1 MSKAPITK
9 VPSPVGGGGLGW
21 GRLYRTAMD
30 ALYRFCVIVAGGA
43 LVLISAVIPWG
54 VFTRYVLNSAA
65 SWPEPMAI
73 LLTIVLTF
81 FGAAACYRAG
91 THMSVSVLVRV
102 MPLPLRRVIEP
113 FAEGLVALVGLF
125 MVIWGARLVDATWH
139 QSIAEFPSLSVGLTY
154 LPIPVGWRHN
164 AAVRCRA
171 PADRAP
177 AAGRRTDAAL
187 RRVHSRPMEILIVVG
202 TLLVCFALG
211 VPIAYALGLG
221 ALAGAYWI
229 GIPLEAVM
237 LQVSSG
243 VSKFAML
250 TIPFFVLAGAIM
262 AEGGMARRLVAFA
275 NVLVGL
281 VRVRGGLSA
290 VNVLATTFLSGIS
303 GSAVADTSAIGSV
316 MIPQMERT
324 GYPRV
329 FATNVTISAS
339 VQALLVPPSHNAV
352 IYSLATGGTI
362 SIISLFMAGVMPGL
376 LLGASLVVLC
386 LVIAYR
392 NGHPRGETVP
402 LREAAKIA
410 IDALWGL
417 VTLAIILGGILGGI
431 FTAIEAGAVACIWA
445 FFVTMFIYRDYR
457 WRDLPELIHR
467 TMRTVAMVMTLIAFA
482 SSVGYVMALMQVP
495 ARVTALLL
503 TLSSDKNVILFLIN
517 ILLLVLGCLLD
528 MAPSILI
535 VTPILLPVV
544 MKFGVDPVHFG
555 MIMLLNLGIGLC
567 HPPVGAILFVGCAVG
582 RVTIE
587 QVVREIWPFYGVM
600 FFVLMLVT
608 YIPSVS
614 LWLPR
619 ILGL

>member
-1 MSKAPITK
+1 
-9 VPSPVGGGGLGW
+9 
-21 GRLYRTAMD
+21 
-30 ALYRFCVIVAGGA
+30 
-43 LVLISAVIPWG
+43 
-54 VFTRYVLNSAA
+54 
-65 SWPEPMAI
+65 
-73 LLTIVLTF
+73 
-81 FGAAACYRAG
+81 
-91 THMSVSVLVRV
+91 
-102 MPLPLRRVIEP
+102 
-113 FAEGLVALVGLF
+113 
-125 MVIWGARLVDATWH
+125 
-139 QSIAEFPSLSVGLTY
+139 
-154 LPIPVGWRHN
+154 
-164 AAVRCRA
+164 
-171 PADRAP
+171 
-177 AAGRRTDAAL
+177 
-187 RRVHSRPMEILIVVG
+187 MEILIVIAS
-202 TLLVCFALG
+202 LFVCFALG
-211 VPIAYALGLG
+211 VPIAYALSLA

-262 AEGGMARRLVAFA
+262 AEGGTARRLVAFA
-275 NVLVGL
+275 NVLVGM

-316 MIPQMERT
+316 MIPQMAKT

-362 SIISLFMAGVMPGL
+362 SIISLFMAGVAPGL

-386 LVIAYR
+386 LALAYR
-392 NGHPRGETVP
+392 DGHPRGETVA
-402 LREAAKIA
+402 LREAVKIA

-417 VTLAIILGGILGGI
+417 VTLAIILGGILGGV
-431 FTAIEAGAVACIWA
+431 FTAIEAGAVACLWA

-457 WRDLPELIHR
+457 WRELPQLVHR

-482 SSVGYVMALMQVP
+482 ASVGYVMALMQVP
-495 ARVTALLL
+495 AKVTAMLL
-503 TLSSDKNVILFLIN
+503 TLSSDKNVILLLIN
-517 ILLLVLGCLLD
+517 VLLLVLGCLLD

-535 VTPILLPVV
+535 CTPILLPVV
-544 MKFGVDPVHFG
+544 VKFGVDPVHFG

-587 QVVREIWPFYGVM
+587 QVVREIWPFYAVM
-600 FFVLMLVT
+600 FIVLMLVT
-608 YIPSVS
+608 YIPSIS

-619 ILGL
+619 LLSL

>member
-1 MSKAPITK
+1 
-9 VPSPVGGGGLGW
+9 
-21 GRLYRTAMD
+21 
-30 ALYRFCVIVAGGA
+30 
-43 LVLISAVIPWG
+43 
-54 VFTRYVLNSAA
+54 
-65 SWPEPMAI
+65 
-73 LLTIVLTF
+73 
-81 FGAAACYRAG
+81 
-91 THMSVSVLVRV
+91 
-102 MPLPLRRVIEP
+102 
-113 FAEGLVALVGLF
+113 
-125 MVIWGARLVDATWH
+125 
-139 QSIAEFPSLSVGLTY
+139 
-154 LPIPVGWRHN
+154 
-164 AAVRCRA
+164 
-171 PADRAP
+171 
-177 AAGRRTDAAL
+177 
-187 RRVHSRPMEILIVVG
+187 MEILIVIG

-275 NVLVGL
+275 NVLVGIA
-281 VRVRGGLSA
+281 RIRGGLSV

-316 MIPQMERT
+316 MIPQMEKT

-362 SIISLFMAGVMPGL
+362 SIISLFMAGVAPGL

-386 LVIAYR
+386 LVLAYR

-402 LREAAKIA
+402 LRQAVKIA

-417 VTLAIILGGILGGI
+417 VTLAIILGGILGGV

-495 ARVTALLL
+495 ARVTSLLL

-587 QVVREIWPFYGVM
+587 QVVREIWPFYAVM
-600 FFVLMLVT
+600 FFVLMLIT
-608 YIPSVS
+608 YIPAIS

-619 ILGL
+619 MLSLQP